1 MAPSEKLGVI
11 APWISLIVN
20 YAVETIAR
28 ERGPLRTCF
37 ILDEFPQ
44 LPPAPAIMKALRLYR
59 GKGIQ
64 LWFFSQGRYS
74 MEGRW
79 SRDAVKE
86 FEDQAAIFTM
96 TGIEDPALMR
106 DVERWSGNRTLV
118 TRGQN
123 VGGGAIESAGTNRGE
138 SRRPVLQTEDI
149 RAIGNGRQIIKL
161 AGLPQLIV
169 CDMLPFYAVEPWESV
184 LSV

>member
-37 ILDEFPQ
+37 FLDEFPQ

-86 FEDQAAIFTM
+86 FEDQAAIVTM
-96 TGIEDPALMR
+96 TETSRTAPA
-106 DVERWSGNRTLV
+106 
-118 TRGQN
+118 
-123 VGGGAIESAGTNRGE
+123 
-138 SRRPVLQTEDI
+138 
-149 RAIGNGRQIIKL
+149 GRL
-161 AGLPQLIV
+161 
-169 CDMLPFYAVEPWESV
+169 
-184 LSV
+184 